1 MNDTPTAGFSPAKRY
16 RPRLAWVSTLISK
29 NFYSTAFA
37 PWRNF
42 YKINELLIMV
52 NKKKNILF
60 RFLITNYN
68 NPKGDSILLLP
79 IIPLFL
85 LPIRYLGR
93 NPLIY
98 IICII
103 GLLLFDHFESKW
115 INNFMERNGVDGPD
129 AANKYRKIY
138 KLSAFIMILCYLLLL
153 SITIVLF
160 LLLFC

>member
-1 MNDTPTAGFSPAKRY
+1 
-16 RPRLAWVSTLISK
+16 
-29 NFYSTAFA
+29 
-37 PWRNF
+37 
-42 YKINELLIMV
+42 MV

-115 INNFMERNGVDGPD
+115 INSFMERNGV
-129 AANKYRKIY
+129 
-138 KLSAFIMILCYLLLL
+138 
-153 SITIVLF
+153 
-160 LLLFC
+160 